1 MRDSPLAGY
10 GAAATGSGMKAE
22 VLGFGEIGLDGK
34 RYDHDIVIEAGEV
47 KKRKKGVSKRFRDEY
62 GHTPLSAEEDLPW
75 GGKQLIVGTGVYGK
89 LPIMPAVEA
98 EAKRRGIK
106 LVAIPTEQACRLLES
121 VKRRETF
128 AVLHVTC

>member
-1 MRDSPLAGY
+1 MQ
-10 GAAATGSGMKAE
+10 AE
-22 VLGFGEIGLDGK
+22 VLGLGEIELDGE

-106 LVAIPTEQACRLLES
+106 LIAVPTKQACELLAS
-121 VKRRETF
+121 VERGETF

>member
-1 MRDSPLAGY
+1 
-10 GAAATGSGMKAE
+10 MKAE
-22 VLGFGEIGLDGK
+22 VLGFGEIELDGE
-34 RYDHDIVIEAGEV
+34 RYDHDVVIEAGEV

-75 GGKQLIVGTGVYGK
+75 GGTQLIVGTGVYGK

-106 LVAIPTEQACRLLES
+106 LVAVPTKQACELLGS
-121 VKRRETF
+121 VKRGETF